1 MPHPGQPGPRLARN
15 GDGYGQL
22 QNQAGPLPLQVP
34 QGIPPDMLRR
44 PIFLAQMDPLDLVDY
59 AYRQMGSRR
68 HMEDSVLQGLNSNF
82 PHGQPPTSHN

>member
-1 MPHPGQPGPRLARN
+1 
-15 GDGYGQL
+15 
-22 QNQAGPLPLQVP
+22 
-34 QGIPPDMLRR
+34 MLRR